1 MIRENHSSNARKWFS
16 AAFLFPPSLSRVYF
30 FGSWEGERT
39 EVRSFYYFSL
49 SLSLSLT
56 AFCFVPSPLTTP
68 VPTSFFFPGALNS
81 E

>member
-30 FGSWEGERT
+30 FGSWDGERT

-49 SLSLSLT
+49 SLSLSLL
-56 AFCFVPSPLTTP
+56 FVSSLPHSPLLFQLH
-68 VPTSFFFPGALNS
+68 FFSL
-81 E
+81 EL